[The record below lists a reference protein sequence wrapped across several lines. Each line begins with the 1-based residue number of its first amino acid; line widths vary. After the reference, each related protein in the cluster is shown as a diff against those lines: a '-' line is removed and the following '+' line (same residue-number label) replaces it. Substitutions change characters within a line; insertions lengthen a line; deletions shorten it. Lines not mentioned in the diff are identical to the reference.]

1 MVKTH
6 FIDKMLNV
14 KFWDIHGFE
23 TYMVLR
29 HIDGF
34 ENYMIFKNIFGF
46 EKYMVWAI
54 FCFETYIVLIDILF
68 LRQIWFWET
77 YGYDINMVLRHTWF
91 WKIYVFEM
99 NMVETHFIDKMLNV
113 K

>member
-14 KFWDIHGFE
+14 KFLDIHGFE

-34 ENYMIFKNIFGF
+34 ENYMIFKNI
-46 EKYMVWAI
+46 
-54 FCFETYIVLIDILF
+54 
-68 LRQIWFWET
+68 
-77 YGYDINMVLRHTWF
+77 
-91 WKIYVFEM
+91 
-99 NMVETHFIDKMLNV
+99 
-113 K
+113 